1 MRGEEAQQERDPAIE
16 NVQSISRQL
25 EGHGPAGEQ
34 CHSMAVF
41 LQKWEIELK
50 AEMTYSYVCNLNNN
64 HHHFQSLESFDST
77 LAIISN
83 S

>member
-1 MRGEEAQQERDPAIE
+1 MRGEEAQQGRDPAIE

-25 EGHGPAGEQ
+25 EVHGPADEQ
-34 CHSMAVF
+34 CHSMAVL

-64 HHHFQSLESFDST
+64 HHFHSLESFNST